1 MALDGLADG
10 MRTWRRDAIFRE
22 KVVVD
27 QQESEKWC
35 ELEFSVEI
43 RSLASVSRDNY
54 QCIIRFPAPDCCFH
68 GRAGEVEKDR
78 RTLGSSFRMP
88 ALSMTSLRTV
98 SHFEASIVRA

>member
-54 QCIIRFPAPDCCFH
+54 
-68 GRAGEVEKDR
+68 
-78 RTLGSSFRMP
+78 
-88 ALSMTSLRTV
+88 
-98 SHFEASIVRA
+98 